1 MTEFTS
7 LTMVKSIKY
16 MLQKHIEAS
25 TSTEQMGKEGRK
37 TFNSLFHNQPAR
49 FPPERRKLHS

>member
-25 TSTEQMGKEGRK
+25 TSTEQMGKERRK
-37 TFNSLFHNQPAR
+37 TFNSLFHTISSREEKVAFLKR
-49 FPPERRKLHS
+49 